1 MTLKAE
7 TDKSI
12 IFEVRTTQK
21 VYQNWTY
28 KVSVKLGT
36 RLPKNMEEWADIL
49 YNGKEGF
56 EVNDP
61 VHEPDYDK
69 TFFMQ
74 IIDVIIPL
82 GKP

>member
-1 MTLKAE
+1 MKP
-7 TDKSI
+7 
-12 IFEVRTTQK
+12 
-21 VYQNWTY
+21 
-28 KVSVKLGT
+28 GT

-61 VHEPDYDK
+61 VHEPLYDN
-69 TFFMQ
+69 MMEE
-74 IIDVIIPL
+74 IIDDVIIPL

>member
-1 MTLKAE
+1 
-7 TDKSI
+7 
-12 IFEVRTTQK
+12 
-21 VYQNWTY
+21 
-28 KVSVKLGT
+28 
-36 RLPKNMEEWADIL
+36 MEEWADIL

-69 TFFMQ
+69 SSHQQ

>member
-1 MTLKAE
+1 ME
-7 TDKSI
+7 TGNNL

-21 VYQNWTY
+21 VYQSWTY
-28 KVSVKLGT
+28 KVSVKPGT

-61 VHEPDYDK
+61 VHQPLYDN
-69 TFFMQ
+69 MMEE
-74 IIDVIIPL
+74 IIDDVIIPL

>member
-1 MTLKAE
+1 MKAGN
-7 TDKSI
+7 DL

-28 KVSVKLGT
+28 KVSVKPGT
-36 RLPKNMEEWADIL
+36 ILPKNQEEWANIL

-56 EVNDP
+56 EVSDP
-61 VHEPDYDK
+61 IHETDYDN
-69 TFFMQ
+69 MMEE
-74 IIDVIIPL
+74 IIDDVVIPL

>member
-1 MTLKAE
+1 ME
-7 TDKSI
+7 TGNNL

-21 VYQNWTY
+21 VYQSWTY
-28 KVSVKLGT
+28 KVSVKPGT
-36 RLPKNMEEWADIL
+36 ILPKNQEEWADIL

-61 VHEPDYDK
+61 VHEPDYDN
-69 TFFMQ
+69 MMEE
-74 IIDVIIPL
+74 IIDDVIIPL

>member
-1 MTLKAE
+1 ME
-7 TDKSI
+7 TGNNL

-21 VYQNWTY
+21 VYQSWTY
-28 KVSVKLGT
+28 KVSVKPGT

-49 YNGKEGF
+49 YNGKDGF

-61 VHEPDYDK
+61 VHEPLYDNL
-69 TFFMQ
+69 MEE
-74 IIDVIIPL
+74 IIDDVIIPL